1 MIRATRWMNI
11 ILAALVTISGLGS
24 AKAVDIFSVS
34 NPGMIIGSSQPGYDN
49 AAFQFV
55 TKTDIIQATSF
66 KAPMYVDSGSVNAS
80 FYIYNDS
87 GSDTPG
93 STVMA
98 GGSAV
103 ISNTTA
109 ADISFSFT
117 SYYNLQPST
126 KYWYVFYKPNDGTV
140 LHNYAGFLA
149 NVTKT
154 EDYATLTGKN
164 AQGNYTAP
172 PFSNWNTSAFP
183 SNLVFGGTLG
193 GVVNPVPEP
202 STYALC
208 AIATGV
214 MAAVARRRKAKKS

>member
-11 ILAALVTISGLGS
+11 VLAGLVTISGLGS

-34 NPGMIIGSSQPGYDN
+34 NPGLGPGQSRTFYDN

-66 KAPMYVDSGSVNAS
+66 KAPMYVDSGSVNTS

-93 STVMA
+93 SIVMA
-98 GGSAV
+98 GGSAIV
-103 ISNTTA
+103 SNTTV

-140 LHNYAGFLA
+140 LRNYAGILS

-164 AQGNYTAP
+164 AQGDFTAP
-172 PFSNWNTSAFP
+172 PFSNWNPSVFP
-183 SNLVFGGTLG
+183 PGLVFGGTLG

-202 STYALC
+202 STYAMGV
-208 AIATGV
+208 IATGV
-214 MAAVARRRKAKKS
+214 MAAVARRRKARKA

>member
-1 MIRATRWMNI
+1 MGM
-11 ILAALVTISGLGS
+11 SGLES
-24 AKAVDIFSVS
+24 LKAVDIFSVS
-34 NPGMIIGSSQPGYDN
+34 DVGLNSGSSQTGYDN
-49 AAFQFV
+49 AAFQFQ

-66 KAPMYVDSGSVNAS
+66 KAPMYVDSGSVNAT

-87 GSDTPG
+87 GSNTPG

-109 ADISFSFT
+109 ADITFSFT
-117 SYYNLQPST
+117 SYYDLQPST

-140 LHNYAGFLA
+140 LHSKAGFLA

-164 AQGNYTAP
+164 AQANYSAP

-183 SNLVFGGTLG
+183 PNLVFAGTLS

-202 STYALC
+202 STYALG

-214 MAAVARRRKAKKS
+214 MAAVARRRKAKRVQQS